1 MLQRLGDDRS
11 YEECVVMIDAFDIDH
26 NGVLDFNEFHQ
37 MMV

>member
-1 MLQRLGDDRS
+1 
-11 YEECVVMIDAFDIDH
+11 VMIDAFDIDH